1 MKTDTTIPCLV
12 TDVIIRIFENVS
24 IRDLFSILLVNREW
38 CRLAI
43 PLYWRAPFSYTKTR
57 SKRAIKIYRL
67 FLKKKPQNI
76 TKQNLP
82 TLFDYPLFL
91 KELNYA
97 NLLDYDRTIVNVREI
112 LKLLIDRGINLNTF
126 VMDNTA
132 ALGEHIYGL
141 WTDSCYNPMFNSLV
155 YVKIYS
161 PFPKNRVIKT
171 LVDNCTKLSHLD
183 INLYDN
189 SPGRIKM
196 MLNYLEELFN
206 AQKCLL
212 NLRLVFNNGPG
223 KSLIKI
229 FQSKPESF
237 KRLELVNWNFEE
249 CDWKWLEKC
258 SNLTE
263 FAITNPQNQISEIL
277 GINFEIHHLKT
288 STAKSIKTTHWH
300 FGYDDKISNFYFHSE
315 RSSTEPY
322 FDEPIVIKPMNY
334 TGRKTK
340 SFNKLLN
347 RANSQNNQ

>member
-1 MKTDTTIPCLV
+1 MKTDITIPCLV
-12 TDVIIRIFENVS
+12 TDVIIRIFENVN

-67 FLKKKPQNI
+67 FLKKKPQSI

-97 NLLDYDRTIVNVREI
+97 NLLEYDRTIVNVREI

-206 AQKCLL
+206 AQKC
-212 NLRLVFNNGPG
+212 
-223 KSLIKI
+223 
-229 FQSKPESF
+229 
-237 KRLELVNWNFEE
+237 
-249 CDWKWLEKC
+249 
-258 SNLTE
+258 
-263 FAITNPQNQISEIL
+263 
-277 GINFEIHHLKT
+277 INFEIHHLKI

-300 FGYDDKISNFYFHSE
+300 FGNDDKISNFYFHSE